1 MGNEMSEEDWR
12 KFDAITDDDISVAIA
27 DDPDWQ
33 GVDLSDKLGWRVVRP
48 DGSSIVPLFLDAKT
62 INFINEH
69 HVDYQ
74 SFLAGVLKAYV
85 ESQQKSNL

>member
-1 MGNEMSEEDWR
+1 MKNGMTEDDW
-12 KFDAITDDDISVAIA
+12 KNFDAITDADINHAIA
-27 DDPDWQ
+27 DDVDWQ
-33 GVDLSDKLGWRVVRP
+33 GINISDKLGWRVVRP
-48 DGSSIVPLFLDAKT
+48 DGSSIVPLLLDART

-85 ESQQKSNL
+85 ESQK

>member
-1 MGNEMSEEDWR
+1 MVSKMNEEDWK
-12 KFDAITDDDISVAIA
+12 KFDAITDNDIAEAIA

-33 GVDLSDKLGWRVVRP
+33 GIDLSDKLGWRVVRP
-48 DGSSIVPLFLDAKT
+48 DGSSIVPLLVDAKT

-74 SFLAGVLKAYV
+74 SFLTGVLKAYV
-85 ESQQKSNL
+85 ESQRKS